1 MMKQFLFATFIA
13 AFAMTSVAFAAEN
26 TKNET
31 PGWHTSGSK
40 IVNPEGNT
48 VILKSVS
55 WFGFETQNLVP
66 HGLWSRNMGQMLDEM
81 KSIGFNSIR
90 VPFSNDILK
99 PGNMPNSINFH
110 ENPELEGKTA
120 LEVFDIFIQEASKR
134 GMYLI
139 LDRHRPTS
147 AQQSELWYTG
157 EVSEEKWIQ
166 DWVFLAERYKDNPY
180 VIAVDLHNEPHG
192 QAQWGNGDPSTDWKA
207 AAEKAGNAVLNANPN
222 LLIIVEGIQFGKNG
236 DSYWWGGAVDKV
248 RELPVNL
255 DISNKVVY
263 SPHDYGYGVWPQPW
277 FDDPSFP
284 NNMDQIWDDKWG
296 YIVKENIAP
305 VWIGEFGGR
314 EVGYETKEGIW
325 QNKLVQYIH
334 DNGMSF
340 SYWSWNPNSGDTG
353 GILFDDWRT
362 VHQEKVEMLQPI
374 LD

>member
-1 MMKQFLFATFIA
+1 MIKNIVYAVIFAA
-13 AFAMTSVAFAAEN
+13 VAMTNITDATEGEQKEV
-26 TKNET
+26 

-40 IVNPEGNT
+40 IINPEGET

-66 HGLWSRNMGQMLDEM
+66 HGLWSRNMGEMLDQM
-81 KSIGFNSIR
+81 KDIGFNSIR
-90 VPFSNDILK
+90 IPFSNDILK

-110 ENPELEGKTA
+110 ENPDLEGKTA
-120 LEVFDIFIQEASKR
+120 LEVFDIFIEEASKR
-134 GMYLI
+134 GLYLV

-166 DWVFLAERYKDNPY
+166 DWVFLADRYKSNPY

-192 QAQWGNGDPSTDWKA
+192 SAQWGNGDSNTDWKA
-207 AAEKAGNAVLNANPN
+207 AAERAGNAVLKANPS
-222 LLIIVEGIQFGKNG
+222 LLIIVEGIQFGKDW
-236 DSYWWGGAVDKV
+236 DSYWWGGALDKV
-248 RELPVNL
+248 RELPVTL
-255 DISNKVVY
+255 DIANKVIY

-277 FDDPSFP
+277 FDAADFP
-284 NNMDQIWDDKWG
+284 NNMDKVWDDKWG

-305 VWIGEFGGR
+305 IWVGEFGGR

-353 GILFDDWRT
+353 GVLFDDWRT

>member
-1 MMKQFLFATFIA
+1 MIKQFLVATAIAVFALSSSSYA
-13 AFAMTSVAFAAEN
+13 DDAAE
-26 TKNET
+26 KVAA
-31 PGWHTSGSK
+31 GWHTSGSK
-40 IVNPEGNT
+40 IVNPEGET

-55 WFGFETQNLVP
+55 WFGFETENLVP

-120 LEVFDIFIQEASKR
+120 LEVFDIFIQKASER
-134 GMYLI
+134 GMFLI

-147 AQQSELWYTG
+147 AQQSELWYTSQ
-157 EVSEEKWIQ
+157 VSEEQWIQ
-166 DWVFLAERYKDNPY
+166 DWVFLADRYKDNPY

-192 QAQWGNGDPSTDWKA
+192 QAGWGNGNPNTDWKA
-207 AAEKAGNAVLNANPN
+207 AAERAGNAVLKANPY
-222 LLIIVEGIQFGKNG
+222 LLIIVEGIQFGKDW
-236 DSYWWGGAVDKV
+236 DSYWWGGAIDKV
-248 RELPVNL
+248 RELPVILNV
-255 DISNKVVY
+255 SNKVVY
-263 SPHDYGYGVWPQPW
+263 SPHDYGYGVWRQPW
-277 FDDPSFP
+277 FEDPSFP
-284 NNMDQIWDDKWG
+284 NNMDKIWDDKWG
-296 YIVKENIAP
+296 YIVKEDIAP

-353 GILFDDWRT
+353 GILLNDWRT
-362 VHQEKVEMLQPI
+362 IHKEKVEMLQLI